1 MPQKYPPMTTH
12 VHADVKHRIV
22 TVVVEHDQGQ
32 SFSKGVIPRA
42 RKDFRRWVMD
52 HIVFGK
58 LTEQTHL
65 LGVADTPDGRALSA
79 VRFGY

>member
-32 SFSKGVIPRA
+32 SFSKGVIPT
-42 RKDFRRWVMD
+42 
-52 HIVFGK
+52 ISCSG
-58 LTEQTHL
+58 
-65 LGVADTPDGRALSA
+65 S
-79 VRFGY
+79 